1 MAEEIARYRSVRVY
15 REDRDLLLHIRAG
28 EFSFEELM
36 QQVEEKMEQIEALFS
51 VSDLP
56 DAPNVDAAESL
67 LVNIRREFYR

>member
-28 EFSFEELM
+28 EFSFEQLM